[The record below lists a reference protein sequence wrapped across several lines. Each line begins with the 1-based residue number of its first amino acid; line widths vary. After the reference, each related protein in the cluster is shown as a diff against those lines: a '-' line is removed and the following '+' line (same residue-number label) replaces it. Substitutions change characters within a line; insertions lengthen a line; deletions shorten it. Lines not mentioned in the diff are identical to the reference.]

1 MYEKGLLPD
10 EIIKKATK
18 NQLAQAFLACADV
31 QSQKSLLEKVVY
43 ERGHLLVLSPKYHPE
58 LAGVGVEYCW
68 GHSKYR
74 FRNHFNDL
82 VAKNLKSNVLKT
94 CAPAELSHEVVLA
107 FARKTKEC
115 QMVYKT
121 IKMEMIEEGTITKTN
136 IEKIRKNHK
145 CHRNILDQD
154 IGFIRNVTVGVK
166 IERGGP

>member
-18 NQLAQAFLACADV
+18 NQLAQAFQACANV

-121 IKMEMIEEGTITKTN
+121 IKMEMIEEGTITKTKR
-136 IEKIRKNHK
+136 EDPQKSQMSSQHSRPRHW
-145 CHRNILDQD
+145 LYS
-154 IGFIRNVTVGVK
+154 
-166 IERGGP
+166 ERYRRSKD